1 MKVKNHSTFL
11 IRCSIYLLYLF
22 ICVYFTCT
30 LIIIMGKSWKCKHWT
45 FKWLDYNKLDS
56 ITEIVV
62 ILVFCIVIVCGFFG
76 NILVICTVL
85 TNKHMKTSG
94 NLFTIN
100 LAISDLTLCV
110 FSIPFMTYKALK
122 HTWVFGTKTK
132 K

>member
-1 MKVKNHSTFL
+1 MFFFL
-11 IRCSIYLLYLF
+11 NKSSNSSIERDLFKMATNKYLSIADDSLTINDFLN
-22 ICVYFTCT
+22 
-30 LIIIMGKSWKCKHWT
+30 LINNN
-45 FKWLDYNKLDS
+45 NKLDS